1 MTDKFLENFSL
12 SPPQKEKEKSQSTTP
27 RSYVMGLSPPTVQSQ
42 GASGNTGISISNT
55 DTNTEGDNHNNN
67 NNNNNVIGI
76 EKEMRNSM
84 RNALSGFLSATSRDG
99 VVAHGDELCRL
110 V

>member
-1 MTDKFLENFSL
+1 VTDKFLENFSL

-27 RSYVMGLSPPTVQSQ
+27 RSYVMGLSPPTVKSQ

-55 DTNTEGDNHNNN
+55 DTNTEGDNN